1 DAAVTSHKFVETEAV
16 WCCIRSQPKR
26 EHIAA
31 AQLNCIAGVEV
42 FNPQLRLERRTRRGR
57 MYCTESLFVNYL
69 FARFVP
75 ETALEKVRYTPSV
88 KTVLQFGNQVATVP
102 EQVIEDLRRT
112 MDENSETV
120 FTDAPQAGEE
130 VEVFEGPFQGEKGI
144 VVRVLPARERV

>member
-1 DAAVTSHKFVETEAV
+1 MENTDFRMQNSSPAEQKVDMFCTTQIDSVEIEIGSEPV
-16 WCCIRSQPKR
+16 WCCLRSHPKR

-31 AQLNCIAGVEV
+31 AQLNCIPGVEV

-75 ETALEKVRYTPSV
+75 ETTLEKVRYSPSV
-88 KTVLQFGNQVATVP
+88 KTVVQFGDEVATVP

-112 MDENSETV
+112 
-120 FTDAPQAGEE
+120 
-130 VEVFEGPFQGEKGI
+130 
-144 VVRVLPARERV
+144 